1 MFDVRPIDKAGNLD
15 LEKINK
21 VEKVT
26 HLPEKVVVKNNT
38 PREIRKINEVARPK
52 VVRSPMPRFKKE
64 FIPLSKPRV
73 EKVHEPPIN
82 QHHFE
87 NIRSNSLEFENG
99 DEFYEFG
106 NLPGGPNYEAPSK
119 YAYRPIRPR
128 AKKDWRGKFYFSL
141 KIVIAFL
148 VIFFILNGVYVA
160 YQLKNNAYPQG
171 EAAILSLK
179 TAKSSLEQRNFQAA
193 ADQFQKANDNFS
205 AISSELGTEGTILAG
220 MTKYVPYLSKASSGT
235 HLLAAGKDLSQ
246 SGVLASGVLEQLN
259 NLRAKTA
266 SGTPVSYLK
275 FFQDNESNLKTT
287 DALLKDAQNN
297 LASVNA
303 DDLPDK
309 YKDEYIQMNQY
320 VGKAA
325 ILLDDILGQKNMI
338 ADILGGN
345 GPRKYLFLFENN
357 QEMRAT
363 GGFIGSYGELD
374 IFNGR
379 VEKFFM
385 DGIYDPDGQL
395 KTRIVPPGPVQKI
408 SANWSMHD
416 SNWWPDFPTSAQ
428 KIAWFYEQAGGPTVD
443 GVIAITPTVLQDLL
457 AITGPIPMPSYG
469 VTVDQ
474 NNFIPVIQYKVE
486 VDYDKTANHPKQ
498 ILSDLAPKIINKIIN
513 DGNLDDVA
521 KMANSILGNL
531 NEKQIQLYSRNP
543 QVENLM
549 DQNSWSGRIL
559 STPKDYVSVIN
570 TNING
575 FKTDGVIDQS
585 ISHDAKI
592 QSDGS
597 VMDTLTITR
606 RHNGGNTPYDWWN
619 QVNDDYMRVYV
630 PEGAKLLSA
639 TGATRETDAPPLDYN
654 ALGYQRDSLLEA
666 EENATKIDPNSGTRI
681 YDEDGKTVFANW
693 VYVSP
698 QESVIVKYTYLLP
711 FKVDPSQVSLGT
723 YSLLA
728 QKQAGS
734 LGSKFKSTLEYPG
747 AWNPIWENPGDGLE
761 TINGL
766 PDEQKGVKM
775 KADLKTDRFIGIA
788 FAK

>member
-1 MFDVRPIDKAGNLD
+1 
-15 LEKINK
+15 
-21 VEKVT
+21 
-26 HLPEKVVVKNNT
+26 
-38 PREIRKINEVARPK
+38 
-52 VVRSPMPRFKKE
+52 
-64 FIPLSKPRV
+64 
-73 EKVHEPPIN
+73 
-82 QHHFE
+82 
-87 NIRSNSLEFENG
+87 
-99 DEFYEFG
+99 
-106 NLPGGPNYEAPSK
+106 
-119 YAYRPIRPR
+119 
-128 AKKDWRGKFYFSL
+128 
-141 KIVIAFL
+141 
-148 VIFFILNGVYVA
+148 
-160 YQLKNNAYPQG
+160 
-171 EAAILSLK
+171 
-179 TAKSSLEQRNFQAA
+179 
-193 ADQFQKANDNFS
+193 
-205 AISSELGTEGTILAG
+205 
-220 MTKYVPYLSKASSGT
+220 
-235 HLLAAGKDLSQ
+235 
-246 SGVLASGVLEQLN
+246 
-259 NLRAKTA
+259 
-266 SGTPVSYLK
+266 
-275 FFQDNESNLKTT
+275 
-287 DALLKDAQNN
+287 
-297 LASVNA
+297 
-303 DDLPDK
+303 
-309 YKDEYIQMNQY
+309 
-320 VGKAA
+320 
-325 ILLDDILGQKNMI
+325 
-338 ADILGGN
+338 
-345 GPRKYLFLFENN
+345 
-357 QEMRAT
+357 
-363 GGFIGSYGELD
+363 
-374 IFNGR
+374 
-379 VEKFFM
+379 
-385 DGIYDPDGQL
+385 
-395 KTRIVPPGPVQKI
+395 
-408 SANWSMHD
+408 
-416 SNWWPDFPTSAQ
+416 NWWPDFPTSAQ